1 MEKRIVSFIHS
12 LLLPLFISG
21 IVSFISFSQN
31 IISSQNQ
38 LIENEKKGFKSK
50 KILEKSLVNNNYN
63 LVYQSCNWN
72 IDPAI
77 KYISG
82 FVSSYFI
89 PNDINFNRIEF
100 DFSHVLTIDSILF
113 HSTKLN
119 FTVSN
124 SDLLSIDLG
133 YSLPKNVI
141 DSISIYYRGIP
152 NDEGTETFIQE
163 NHLNSPII
171 YTKSEPYGAKYW
183 WPCKQNLIDKID
195 SIDIIVTVP
204 IGNKVASNG
213 VLISNSKN
221 GSNVTYHWK
230 SNYPIT
236 TYLVAI
242 GVTNYAS
249 FSKYVTNLSSSYEVL
264 NYVYPEDSLKAS
276 KDVEEIVDIMHLFDS
291 LTIIYPFSK
300 EKYGHAQF
308 GWGGGMEHQTMSF
321 MGSFDF
327 SLMAHES
334 AHQWFGDFVTCGSW
348 EDIWL
353 NEGFATFFEGLTEKR
368 YHPEVWYDWRKLRI
382 NQITKFPNGTVKC
395 NDTNNIARIFDGRLT
410 YNKGAYLLRMLQ
422 WKLSDSIFFR
432 AITNYLN
439 DPLLKLNYAK
449 TPDLIYHLEQISGQD
464 LTSFFDKWYY
474 KEGFPTYDLKWKKS
488 NEDFTIV
495 LNQTTSHP
503 SVAFFD
509 LPVPV
514 KLVGESKDTTL
525 ILNHT
530 FSGQTFDFK
539 IPFSIKEVLFDPEM
553 WILSN
558 YNIVTG
564 SQTDFSNEISLSIF
578 PNPSSEFLEV
588 DLKNFNQKYI
598 VYEIIDMNG
607 KTVVLNENQSVSTT
621 PFKID
626 IQQLKK
632 GEYKLRCTINQ
643 QISTYSFIKY

>member
-1 MEKRIVSFIHS
+1 MEKRIISFIHS

-31 IISSQNQ
+31 TISSQNQ

-50 KILEKSLVNNNYN
+50 KLLEKSLVNNNYN
-63 LVYQSCNWN
+63 LVYQSCNWK
-72 IDPAI
+72 IDPAV

-82 FVSSYFI
+82 FVTSYFI
-89 PNDINFNRIEF
+89 PNDTNFNRIEF

-133 YSLPKNVI
+133 SSLPKNVI

-213 VLISNSKN
+213 VLISTSKN
-221 GSNVTYHWK
+221 GSNATYHWK

-242 GVTNYAS
+242 GVTNYAT
-249 FSKYVTNLSSSYEVL
+249 FSKYVTNVSSSYEVL

-353 NEGFATFFEGLTEKR
+353 NEGFATFFEGLTEER
-368 YHPEVWYDWRKLRI
+368 YHPEVWCDWRKLRI

-422 WKLSDSIFFR
+422 WKLSDSIFFK

-474 KEGFPTYDLKWKKS
+474 KEGFPTYDLKWKKK
-488 NEDFTIV
+488 
-495 LNQTTSHP
+495 Q
-503 SVAFFD
+503 
-509 LPVPV
+509 
-514 KLVGESKDTTL
+514 
-525 ILNHT
+525 
-530 FSGQTFDFK
+530 
-539 IPFSIKEVLFDPEM
+539 
-553 WILSN
+553 
-558 YNIVTG
+558 
-564 SQTDFSNEISLSIF
+564 
-578 PNPSSEFLEV
+578 
-588 DLKNFNQKYI
+588 
-598 VYEIIDMNG
+598 
-607 KTVVLNENQSVSTT
+607 
-621 PFKID
+621 
-626 IQQLKK
+626 
-632 GEYKLRCTINQ
+632 
-643 QISTYSFIKY
+643 

>member
-21 IVSFISFSQN
+21 IVSFISLSQN
-31 IISSQNQ
+31 IVSSQNQ

-50 KILEKSLVNNNYN
+50 KLLEKSLVNNNYN

-72 IDPAI
+72 IDPAV

-82 FVSSYFI
+82 FVTSYFI

-133 YSLPKNVI
+133 STLPKNVI

-213 VLISNSKN
+213 VLISTSKN

-249 FSKYVTNLSSSYEVL
+249 FSKYVTNVSSSYEVL

-449 TPDLIYHLEQISGQD
+449 TPDLIYHLEQTSGQD

-578 PNPSSEFLEV
+578 PNPSSDFLEV

-607 KTVVLNENQSVSTT
+607 KTVVLNENQSVSTA

-632 GEYKLRCTINQ
+632 GEYKLKCTFNQ
-643 QISTYSFIKY
+643 QISTYSFIKD